1 MPRARVS
8 DVPAAAGPAR
18 GSPLV
23 AALAGFGAGLAGG
36 LFGVGGGIVL
46 VPVLT
51 AFFGL
56 SQHQA
61 HGTSLA
67 AVAATA
73 LAGIV
78 VYGLAGHVAWLPAAL
93 MAVSGAFTAQL
104 GARLAARTDR
114 NRLSLAFALFILVV
128 GVRILWRAPVTSA
141 EPAIV
146 GGPFAGP
153 VGIAAALAVGGA
165 IGLLAGFMGVGG
177 GVLAVPVLTLL
188 FGMSQQTAQ
197 GTSLALIL
205 GSAPFGAVEHARLGN
220 VVHRLLPGLMVGA
233 LLGTPLASW
242 AAQRLPQATLARG
255 FAIFLIANALRMVW
269 VARAKAAKPA

>member
-1 MPRARVS
+1 MSTAART
-8 DVPAAAGPAR
+8 GW
-18 GSPLV
+18 LV

-36 LFGVGGGIVL
+36 LFGVGGGIVM

-56 SQHQA
+56 TQHRA

-73 LAGIV
+73 VAGLV
-78 VYGLAGHVAWLPAAL
+78 VYGLSGHVAWLPAAL
-93 MAVSGAFTAQL
+93 MAVSGAYTARL
-104 GARLAARTDR
+104 GARLAARTGR
-114 NRLSLAFALFILVV
+114 ERLTLAFALFILAM
-128 GVRILWRAPVTSA
+128 GVRILWRVPVTGDHAALS
-141 EPAIV
+141 
-146 GGPFAGP
+146 GGPFSGP
-153 VGIAAALAVGGA
+153 VGIAAALAVGA
-165 IGLLAGFMGVGG
+165 VVGLLAGYMGVGG
-177 GVLAVPVLTLL
+177 GVITVPALTLL

-220 VVHRLLPGLMVGA
+220 VDRRLLPGLMIGA
-233 LLGTPLASW
+233 LLGAPLASW

-255 FAIFLIANALRMVW
+255 FAIFLIANALRMMW
-269 VARAKAAKPA
+269 TARAQATAKA

>member
-1 MPRARVS
+1 MSTGARS
-8 DVPAAAGPAR
+8 GW
-18 GSPLV
+18 LV

-36 LFGVGGGIVL
+36 LFGVGGGIVM

-56 SQHQA
+56 TQHQA

-78 VYGLAGHVAWLPAAL
+78 VYGLSGHVAWLPAAL
-93 MAVSGAFTAQL
+93 MAVSGAFTARL
-104 GARLAARTDR
+104 GARLAARTGR
-114 NRLSLAFALFILVV
+114 ERLALAFAWFVLAM
-128 GVRILWRAPVTSA
+128 GVRILWRAPVGEHAALS
-141 EPAIV
+141 
-146 GGPFAGP
+146 GGPFSGP
-153 VGIAAALAVGGA
+153 VGIAAALAVGA
-165 IGLLAGFMGVGG
+165 AVGLLAGYMGVGG
-177 GVLAVPVLTLL
+177 GVIAVPALTLL

-205 GSAPFGAVEHARLGN
+205 GSAPFGAVEHARHGN
-220 VVHRLLPGLMVGA
+220 VDQKLLPGLMLGA
-233 LLGTPLASW
+233 LLGAPLASW

-255 FAIFLIANALRMVW
+255 FAIFLIANALRMMW
-269 VARAKAAKPA
+269 AARAGRAPKAGSGSQA

>member
-1 MPRARVS
+1 MSDGARA
-8 DVPAAAGPAR
+8 GFW
-18 GSPLV
+18 V

-36 LFGVGGGIVL
+36 LFGVGGGIVM

-56 SQHQA
+56 TQHQA

-93 MAVSGAFTAQL
+93 MAVSGAFTARL
-104 GARLAARTDR
+104 GARLAHRTGR
-114 NRLSLAFALFILVV
+114 EHLTLAFAVFILAV
-128 GVRILWRAPVTSA
+128 GVRILWRTPVPSGA
-141 EPAIV
+141 GALA
-146 GGPFAGP
+146 GGPFSGP
-153 VGIAAALAVGGA
+153 VGIVTALGIGA
-165 IGLLAGFMGVGG
+165 LVGLLAGFMGVGG
-177 GVLAVPVLTLL
+177 GILAVPALTLL
-188 FGMSQQTAQ
+188 FGMPQQTAQ

-220 VVHRLLPGLMVGA
+220 VQRQLLPGLMLGA
-233 LLGTPLASW
+233 LLGAPLASY
-242 AAQRLPQATLARG
+242 AAQRLPQAMLARG
-255 FAIFLIANALRMVW
+255 FAIFLLANALRMMW
-269 VARAKAAKPA
+269 AARARASAKA

>member
-1 MPRARVS
+1 LSTAART
-8 DVPAAAGPAR
+8 GW
-18 GSPLV
+18 LV

-36 LFGVGGGIVL
+36 LFGVGGGIVM

-56 SQHQA
+56 TQHQA

-73 LAGIV
+73 IAGLV
-78 VYGLAGHVAWLPAAL
+78 VYGLSGHVAWLPAAL
-93 MAVSGAFTAQL
+93 MAVSGAFTARL
-104 GARLAARTDR
+104 GARLAARTGR
-114 NRLSLAFALFILVV
+114 ERLALAFALFVLVM
-128 GVRILWRAPVTSA
+128 GVRILWRVPVTSDHA
-141 EPAIV
+141 AFS
-146 GGPFAGP
+146 GGPFSGP
-153 VGIAAALAVGGA
+153 VGIAAALAVGA
-165 IGLLAGFMGVGG
+165 AVGLLAGYMGVGG
-177 GVLAVPVLTLL
+177 GVIAVPALTLL

-220 VVHRLLPGLMVGA
+220 VDRRILPGLMLGA
-233 LLGTPLASW
+233 LLGAPLASW

-255 FAIFLIANALRMVW
+255 FGIFLVANALRMMW
-269 VARAKAAKPA
+269 AARTQAAAKTRP